1 MNQSDLSAR
10 VTRVLFSEE
19 AIRSRTQALGRQISQ
34 DYGKGGLARD
44 PRGRPPLLV
53 CVLHG
58 ALVFMADLVRAIPTE
73 IEYDF
78 ICVSS
83 YGNGTSP
90 GAVRLIK
97 DLERPIA
104 GRDVLLVEDIID
116 TGHTVEYLKRG
127 LDARGPATLRTC
139 TLIDKVVNRETPVR
153 ADYAGFTLAE
163 DAFIVGYGMDYAE
176 LYRNL
181 PYIGLLKPE
190 YIR

>member
-1 MNQSDLSAR
+1 MKPERIEERIAR
-10 VTRVLFSEE
+10 VLYSRE
-19 AIRSRTQALGRQISQ
+19 AIACRTRELGEAITR
-34 DYGKGGLARD
+34 DYGSGRSARD
-44 PRGRPPLLV
+44 PRGRPPVLV

-58 ALVFMADLVRAIPTE
+58 ALLFMGDLVRQIPTE
-73 IEYDF
+73 AEQDF

-83 YGNGTSP
+83 YGDRTSP

-104 GRDVLLVEDIID
+104 GRNVIIVEDIID
-116 TGHTVEYLKRG
+116 TGYTIDYLLRG
-127 LDARGPATLRTC
+127 FAARKPSSLAIC
-139 TLIDKVVNRETPVR
+139 TLVDKVVRREVPIKV
-153 ADYAGFTLAE
+153 DYAGFVLEE

-181 PYIGLLKPE
+181 PFVGVLKPE

>member
-1 MNQSDLSAR
+1 MSDRLIEER
-10 VTRVLFSEE
+10 IGEVLFSEQ
-19 AIRSRTQALGRQISQ
+19 AIHARTHELGMRIAQ
-34 DYGKGGLARD
+34 DYGPGGCAHD
-44 PRGRPPLLV
+44 TQGRPPLLV

-58 ALVFMADLVRAIPTE
+58 ALIFMADLARQIPTE

-90 GAVRLIK
+90 GEVSLIK
-97 DLERPIA
+97 DLERPIK
-104 GRDVLLVEDIID
+104 GRDVLIVEDIID
-116 TGHTVEYLKRG
+116 TGNTISYLQRG
-127 LDARGPATLRTC
+127 FAARDPASIRIC
-139 TLIDKVVNRETPVR
+139 TLIDKVSRREVQVEVH
-153 ADYAGFTLAE
+153 YAGFPLKE

-176 LYRNL
+176 IYRNL

>member
-1 MNQSDLSAR
+1 MNQSVLSER
-10 VTRVLFSEE
+10 VDRILYSKED
-19 AIRSRTQALGRQISQ
+19 IRSRTRELGLEISK
-34 DYGKGGLARD
+34 DYGVGGVARD

-97 DLERPIA
+97 DLERPIS

-116 TGHTVEYLKRG
+116 TGHTIEYLARG
-127 LDARGPATLRTC
+127 LQARGPATLRTC
-139 TLIDKVVNRETPVR
+139 TLIDKLVNREAAVS
-153 ADYAGFTLAE
+153 ADYAGFTLSE

-190 YIR
+190 YIK

>member
-1 MNQSDLSAR
+1 MNQSVLSER
-10 VTRVLFSEE
+10 VDRILYSKED
-19 AIRSRTQALGRQISQ
+19 IRSRTREMGLRISK
-34 DYGKGGLARD
+34 DYGMGGVARD
-44 PRGRPPLLV
+44 ARERPPLLV

-97 DLERPIA
+97 DLERPIS

-116 TGHTVEYLKRG
+116 TGHTIEYLARG
-127 LDARGPATLRTC
+127 LQARGPATLRTC
-139 TLIDKVVNRETPVR
+139 TLIDKLINREAAVS
-153 ADYAGFTLAE
+153 ADYAGFTLSE

-190 YIR
+190 YIQ

>member
-1 MNQSDLSAR
+1 MNESLLS
-10 VTRVLFSEE
+10 TRIGRILYSTED
-19 AIRSRTQALGRQISQ
+19 IRSRTRALGLEISK
-34 DYGKGGLARD
+34 DYRPDGVARD

-116 TGHTVEYLKRG
+116 TGHTIEYLMRG
-127 LDARGPATLRTC
+127 LQARGPATLRTC
-139 TLIDKVVNRETPVR
+139 TLIDKVVHREAPVH
-153 ADYAGFTLAE
+153 ADYAGFRLTE

-181 PYIGLLKPE
+181 PYIGLLKQD